1 MAIIQPITS
10 SDYLK
15 PLPNMNIEEQKSY
28 LQSVREWMETKA
40 PLLRPK
46 AEDRQAEFLA
56 VMAAAQAW
64 NDAEVK
70 AFQEGCVLIT
80 ALAKSSEGV
89 TKWLPDG
96 IYRKS
101 ARRVINGIYAE
112 LDKINRQYAGM
123 PQKEKSAAPRRVYQ
137 GEGAPD
143 THNVHGSAQKV
154 EDIHSDAAIAAAQKA
169 VADGTATETQKKV
182 AGSWIARP
190 PHIDQYIH
198 LLPERTQK
206 RAATVKGLHLEL
218 AEAHEL
224 LEKLADN
231 PSAHP
236 GDRATM
242 QKRVTRIEDTIA
254 DIYMELNEEWEKL
267 VKRGGVVVDDFGVAR
282 VVGNAEQP
290 PQECDGGASG
300 ATVPEGGT
308 SEAIVPEGSP
318 EGVPTKKRGRPS
330 KAESEA
336 KKEAKKAAAIAAMT
350 DEERAKRREYLKKWL
365 RDTRTAK
372 SPKHDEQWV
381 ENMKELLALGGEIT
395 DAMRKAAAFY
405 ELGIE

>member
-1 MAIIQPITS
+1 M
-10 SDYLK
+10 K
-15 PLPNMNIEEQKSY
+15 PLSNMNIDEQKSY

-112 LDKINRQYAGM
+112 LDKINRQYAGI

-154 EDIHSDAAIAAAQKA
+154 EDIHSEAAIAAAQKA

-190 PHIDQYIH
+190 QHIDQYIH

-224 LEKLADN
+224 LGKLADN

-254 DIYMELNEEWEKL
+254 DIYMELDEEWEKL

-290 PQECDGGASG
+290 PQETQKVEKLKVETLKDTKAPESG
-300 ATVPEGGT
+300 D
-308 SEAIVPEGSP
+308 

-336 KKEAKKAAAIAAMT
+336 KKEAKKVAAIAAMT

-372 SPKHDEQWV
+372 SQKHDEQWV